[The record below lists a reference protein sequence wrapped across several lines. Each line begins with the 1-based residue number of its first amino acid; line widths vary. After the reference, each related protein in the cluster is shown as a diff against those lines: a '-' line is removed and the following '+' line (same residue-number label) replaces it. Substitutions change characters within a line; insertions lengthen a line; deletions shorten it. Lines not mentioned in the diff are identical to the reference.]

1 MTEQSGMLAA
11 VAEAAGVGDK
21 PIEITAD
28 FMRQHFPSLVAGFV
42 SEGATAER
50 ERIRGI
56 EAAAMPGH
64 EAIIAAH
71 KADATKT
78 AADAALAVIAAENA
92 ARTGKLKQ
100 LEADE
105 VAVAGLAS
113 ASTASGDQP
122 AAPQEP
128 PAVTA
133 KKANQYQ
140 AEQRAKGIKVSAAEA
155 VAHVMKE
162 G

>member
-1 MTEQSGMLAA
+1 MTDQSGMLAA

-21 PIEITAD
+21 PTEITAD
-28 FMRQHFPSLVAGFV
+28 FIRQHFPAVAGALQND
-42 SEGATAER
+42 GAAAER

-64 EAIIAAH
+64 EAIITAH
-71 KADATKT
+71 KADPSKT
-78 AADAALAVIAAENA
+78 AADAALAVIAAENS

-100 LEADE
+100 LDADE
-105 VAVAGLAS
+105 AAVAGLAS
-113 ASTASGDQP
+113 ASTATGDAP
-122 AAPQEP
+122 AAPKEP
-128 PAVTA
+128 SHVTA
-133 KKANQYQ
+133 KKAKQYM
-140 AEQRAKGIKVSAAEA
+140 AEQAAKGIKVSAAEA